1 MQENLLSLDDVKTHF
16 EHWRTTR
23 IKQRE
28 RIPQSLWDEVKTLL
42 DRYSLSDITAALRI
56 NTSQIKDNLKIN
68 TKINF
73 AEAHI
78 DTSNSLHE
86 SHVSFINKEQTC
98 AIELYR
104 ANGNILKI
112 NSLPIISIQKIIS
125 QFME

>member
-23 IKQRE
+23 TKQHE
-28 RIPQSLWDEVKTLL
+28 RIPQYLWEEVKTLL
-42 DRYSLSDITAALRI
+42 DRYLLSEITTALRI

-73 AEAHI
+73 AVAQI
-78 DTSNSLHE
+78 DTLNSPGQSKIFTDKDH
-86 SHVSFINKEQTC
+86 TC
-98 AIELYR
+98 AIELHR
-104 ANGNILKI
+104 ANGMILKI
-112 NSLPIISIQKIIS
+112 SALPIPSLQTLIS